1 MSSAYV
7 IILILG
13 GGEGI
18 SETYMLNSVGD
29 RTPPCGTP
37 VLKIFCFELVLL
49 TYMKPFLPLM

>member
-18 SETYMLNSVGD
+18 SETYMWLI
-29 RTPPCGTP
+29 R
-37 VLKIFCFELVLL
+37 LRLVVRL
-49 TYMKPFLPLM
+49 F